1 MIRGLTK
8 LAIVCGCI
16 WMARLAGAQ
25 PADSAAP
32 DPLKHPS
39 AATDFESLP
48 PFGYTRMTTS
58 DAYGR
63 TIESYLSDAPDAD
76 VRPLV
81 VSVQGSGCS
90 SLFGLT
96 DSGRVY
102 GGLQSLVHRD
112 FGDRVRVL
120 VVEKPGVSFG
130 DRPDQPGVGDGCPE
144 VFLREHTVE
153 RWTEALRASI
163 AHAVQQPGVDPERVL
178 ILGHSEGADMAAHVA
193 AADPA
198 LVSHVALLA
207 GAGVTQLFDL
217 MVLVGQSRSDDEPE
231 ADRNARVL
239 EVLETWRAI
248 ASDPDSITKTAW
260 GHPYRRW
267 SSFMANSSAASLE
280 RIATTTPMFLAQGTA
295 DRSSPVVSFD
305 AAVARVLVAGGDP
318 VIRRVPG
325 VDHGFARVDDS
336 GGEGPGG
343 QGAEGLQAI
352 MGEAVEWFLADGG
365 VEPSEPP
372 ATGRTTPSIPSDPRS
387 TRPAD

>member
-1 MIRGLTK
+1 MIRGFVNWTVVCACIG
-8 LAIVCGCI
+8 LA
-16 WMARLAGAQ
+16 ALAGAQ
-25 PADSAAP
+25 PADAPVP
-32 DPLKHPS
+32 DPLTHPS
-39 AATDFESLP
+39 HATDFASLP
-48 PFGYTRMTTS
+48 PFGYTRLTTS

-63 TIESYLSDAPDAD
+63 TIECYLSSAPDAD
-76 VRPLV
+76 PRPLV

-90 SLFGLT
+90 SVFGLT
-96 DSGRVY
+96 DSGQVY
-102 GGLQSLVHRD
+102 GGLQNVVLGD

-130 DRPDQPGVGDGCPE
+130 DRPDHPGVAEGCPE

-163 AHAVQQPGVDPERVL
+163 AHAVEQPGVDPDRVL

-193 AADPA
+193 AADPE
-198 LVSHVALLA
+198 LVSHIALLA
-207 GAGVTQLFDL
+207 GAGVSQLFDM
-217 MVLVGQSRSDDEPE
+217 MVLAGQPRSDDEPE

-239 EVLETWRAI
+239 EVLATWQRI
-248 ASDPDSITKTAW
+248 AADPDSTTMMAW

-295 DRSSPVVSFD
+295 DRSSPIESFD

-325 VDHGFARVDDS
+325 VDHGFAPVGAADS
-336 GGEGPGG
+336 TG
-343 QGAEGLQAI
+343 QGHGIDGLKAI
-352 MGEAVEWFLADGG
+352 MAEAVEWFLADARAG
-365 VEPSEPP
+365 PAEPP
-372 ATGRTTPSIPSDPRS
+372 ATGRTPRDPRGAQPP
-387 TRPAD
+387 TRPAG